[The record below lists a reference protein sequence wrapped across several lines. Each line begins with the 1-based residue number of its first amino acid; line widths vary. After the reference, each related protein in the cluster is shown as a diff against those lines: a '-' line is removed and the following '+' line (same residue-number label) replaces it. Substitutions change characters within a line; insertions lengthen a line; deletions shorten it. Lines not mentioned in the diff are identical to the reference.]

1 MIVHLLEYRV
11 ATGHDAEVD
20 SFVRHSALRA
30 APAPGIL
37 ARCVG
42 RRLGPAGHE
51 HVAAT
56 KWRDLDSYG
65 RGTADDGI
73 PEYLASVSALL
84 RDVRSTRYRVVAS
97 EGPGLESARILRI
110 YHATVVTEMLATW
123 GRRAAEPIGR
133 LLLIA
138 GMEKVI
144 TGIGVLAVDRP
155 GETSIV
161 AITAWRDW
169 EAILRATAGH
179 TDRLLLETELAD
191 IERPSDVAHYQLPG
205 LKDWPVA

>member
-1 MIVHLLEYRV
+1 MIVHLLEYQV

-30 APAPGIL
+30 PPSPGIL

-42 RRLGPAGHE
+42 RRLGPVGHE

-56 KWRDLDSYG
+56 EWGDLDSY
-65 RGTADDGI
+65 RLGTAHDGI

-84 RDVRSTRYRVVAS
+84 RHVRSTRYRVVFS

-110 YHATVVTEMLATW
+110 YRATVATEMLAAW
-123 GRRAAEPIGR
+123 GRRAAEPIDR
-133 LLLIA
+133 LLVIP

-144 TGIGVLAVDRP
+144 TGVGVLAVDRP

-169 EAILRATAGH
+169 EAILQATGGH
-179 TDRLLLETELAD
+179 IDRLLLETELAD
-191 IERPSDVAHYQLPG
+191 IERPLDVAHYQLPG
-205 LKDWPVA
+205 LKDQPVA